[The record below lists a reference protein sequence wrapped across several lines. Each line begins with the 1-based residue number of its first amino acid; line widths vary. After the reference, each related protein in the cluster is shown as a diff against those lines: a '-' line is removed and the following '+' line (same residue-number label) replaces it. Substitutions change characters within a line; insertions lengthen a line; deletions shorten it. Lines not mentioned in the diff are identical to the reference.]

1 MSNREPGAT
10 VLQVF
15 GAFVDYIRFEA
26 VFFAVER
33 HGPLPAK
40 TSCRQL
46 QGLFDILSYAHH
58 GSAALASWY
67 CTHKKTAGL
76 IARRIGVTTLCSGLG
91 LIAHCSDFFL
101 LFGFR
106 LDGLGR

>member
-1 MSNREPGAT
+1 MSNIEPSAT

-46 QGLFDILSYAHH
+46 QGLFDIPSYALH
-58 GSAALASWY
+58 GSAPRLHLGTAH
-67 CTHKKTAGL
+67 TKKPPGSSPGGL
-76 IARRIGVTTLCSGLG
+76 E
-91 LIAHCSDFFL
+91 
-101 LFGFR
+101 
-106 LDGLGR
+106 